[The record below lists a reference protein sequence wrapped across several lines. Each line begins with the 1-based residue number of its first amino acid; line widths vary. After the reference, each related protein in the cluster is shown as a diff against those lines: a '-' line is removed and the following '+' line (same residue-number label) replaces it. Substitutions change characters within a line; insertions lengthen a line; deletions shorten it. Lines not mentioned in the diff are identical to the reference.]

1 MRDKVLG
8 PNEEMKCKRQDP
20 PRSTPN
26 KESQTLSK
34 RKDGHE
40 SSALSTTHA
49 SSRSLIDAR
58 PYDSSCEEDGE
69 FLPPNAFAP
78 PKRAKKSASNSS
90 KVKGL
95 YTEDDEDDIREPRG
109 RRKLKRTAPR
119 EPVPIVSETK
129 KRRKKFNEK
138 QEEIIRHAA
147 QRNMP

>member
-1 MRDKVLG
+1 MQSLNR
-8 PNEEMKCKRQDP
+8 
-20 PRSTPN
+20 
-26 KESQTLSK
+26 
-34 RKDGHE
+34 RKDGLE
-40 SSALSTTHA
+40 NSAPSTTHA
-49 SSRSLIDAR
+49 SSRSLLDTR
-58 PYDSSCEEDGE
+58 PYDSSCEDDGE

-95 YTEDDEDDIREPRG
+95 YTEDDDDDIRDPRG

-119 EPVPIVSETK
+119 EPVPVVTETK

-147 QRNMP
+147 QRNLP